1 MIQVTLLRSVILR
14 FVGLLVFFFTTVGLK
29 DQFQC
34 WENYVGQQM
43 YVRLH
48 FSRMTQL
55 RLTSPTVSRLVGL
68 GGVCTFGS
76 GAWNIGILASTR
88 CCPL

>member
-43 YVRLH
+43 YGRLH

-55 RLTSPTVSRLVGL
+55 RLTSPTVYRLRWIRGMEYRYSSL
-68 GGVCTFGS
+68 H
-76 GAWNIGILASTR
+76 
-88 CCPL
+88 

>member
-43 YVRLH
+43 YALAFLPH
-48 FSRMTQL
+48 DSAPPH
-55 RLTSPTVSRLVGL
+55 LTHCV
-68 GGVCTFGS
+68 
-76 GAWNIGILASTR
+76 
-88 CCPL
+88 